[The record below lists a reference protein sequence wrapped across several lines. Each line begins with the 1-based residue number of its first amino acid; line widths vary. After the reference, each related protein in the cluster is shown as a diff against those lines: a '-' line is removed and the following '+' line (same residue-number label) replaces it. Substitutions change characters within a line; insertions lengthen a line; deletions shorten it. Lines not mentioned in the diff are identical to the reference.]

1 MGAETPFSV
10 PLTPDVCLQQMNI
23 GTLVMDITNDERAL
37 SACLAEKM
45 WLEDMLAAQCAPKA
59 EDLED
64 TKLTFNLEL

>member
-1 MGAETPFSV
+1 
-10 PLTPDVCLQQMNI
+10 MNI

-59 EDLED
+59 EDLEG
-64 TKLTFNLEL
+64 TKLTFNLEK